1 MFSNNQSNFISLC
14 AKGQL
19 LPDKIDDYI
28 DEWHDSSCELELY
41 DYLGMTQKE
50 YRLWVHVPDILWL
63 IITAKKQNCSIDE
76 VLSNVQQKMRMT
88 AKVDSTNH
96 VRH

>member
-14 AKGQL
+14 ANGQL

-28 DEWHDSSCELELY
+28 DKWHDSDSELELY
-41 DYLGMTQKE
+41 NYLGMTQKE
-50 YRLWVHVPDILWL
+50 YRLWVHAPDILGL

-76 VLSNVQQKMRMT
+76 VLSNVQQNLRMT
-88 AKVDSTNH
+88 TKVDSANH
-96 VRH
+96 ARH